1 MSAGQQPANS
11 MQTIAAIGT
20 QLSGNAVRLA
30 AITSV
35 EAHVPPAISFNPGET
50 PGEIFGSSVFTKAE
64 MQARLPKAV
73 YKSIVATIDKGVK
86 LDPAVA
92 DSVAAAMKDW
102 ALEKGASH
110 YAHVFYPMTGLTAEK
125 HDSFLEPVSDGQTLA
140 EFAGKTLIQGE
151 PDASSFPSG
160 GLRSTFEARGYT
172 GWDVTSPAY
181 ILENPNGNTL
191 CIPTVFVSMTGEA
204 LDFKTPL
211 LRSQQAMG
219 KHAERVLKLFGH
231 KDLNHVV
238 SFCGPEQEY
247 FLIDRHFFLARPD
260 LINAGRTLF
269 GTKPP
274 KGQEFDDHYFG
285 AVPERV
291 LGFMMDTER
300 ELFKLGIPAKTRH
313 NEVAPG
319 QFELAPMFERANIA
333 SDHQQ
338 LTMTVFK
345 TIAKK
350 HGMECLFHEKPFAGV
365 NGSGK
370 HVNFSMGNS
379 ELGSLLVPGD
389 TPHENA
395 QFLVFCAAVIRA
407 VHKFAGL
414 LRVSVASATN
424 DHRLGANEAPP
435 AIISIFLGEQLADVF
450 EQIAKGA
457 ATSSKGKGT
466 MIIGVDTLPPLPT
479 DPGDRNRTSPFAFTG
494 NRFEFRAP
502 GSGQT
507 VAVPLVVLNTI
518 MADSLDYMATK
529 LEKAVEDGEEFDK
542 AVQTL
547 LTEIITEHGDVVYNG
562 DGYSEK
568 WQIEAAERG
577 LPNLKTT
584 LDAVPELVKPE
595 AVELFEKYG
604 VFTEREL
611 HSRYE
616 VRLEQYT
623 LTVAVEAKL
632 AVEIGSTIILPAAIR
647 YQTELAQNVAA
658 LKAAGIEASTAVLEA
673 VTGPINELETGLST
687 LKAALANHS
696 AESALDEA
704 KHAQE
709 HLLPAMETIRTA
721 ADALEGVV
729 ADDLWSLPTYQE
741 MLYIL

>member
-1 MSAGQQPANS
+1 M
-11 MQTIAAIGT
+11 
-20 QLSGNAVRLA
+20 
-30 AITSV
+30 
-35 EAHVPPAISFNPGET
+35 PPAISFDPAEAPGEV
-50 PGEIFGSSVFTKAE
+50 FGSNVFTLAE
-64 MQARLPKAV
+64 MRLRLPKSV
-73 YKSIVATIDKGVK
+73 YKSVVATIERGAK
-86 LDPAVA
+86 LDSAVA
-92 DSVAAAMKDW
+92 DAVASVMKDW
-102 ALEKGASH
+102 ALSRGATH

-204 LDFKTPL
+204 LDYKTPL

-219 KHAERVLKLFGH
+219 TQAERILTLFGH
-231 KDLNHVV
+231 RDFGRIV

-247 FLIDRHFFLARPD
+247 FLIDRHFFLGRPD

-269 GTKPP
+269 GSKPP

-285 AVPERV
+285 SIPERV

-319 QFELAPMFERANIA
+319 QFEIAPMFERANIA
-333 SDHQQ
+333 ADHQQ
-338 LTMTVFK
+338 LLMTVFK

-370 HVNFSMGNS
+370 HVNFSMGNA
-379 ELGSLLVPGD
+379 EFGSLLVPGD

-395 QFLVFCAAVIRA
+395 QFLVFCAAIIRA

-435 AIISIFLGEQLADVF
+435 AIISIFLGDQLADVF

-466 MIIGVDTLPPLPT
+466 MIIGVDTLPHLPT

-507 VAVPLVVLNTI
+507 INVPMIVLNTI
-518 MADSLDYMATK
+518 MADSLDHIATA
-529 LEKAVEDGEEFDK
+529 LEEAVGSGVDFDS

-547 LTEIITEHGDVVYNG
+547 LTDIITEHGAVVFNG
-562 DGYSEK
+562 DGYSEN
-568 WQIEAAERG
+568 WQIEAADRG
-577 LPNLKTT
+577 LPNFKTT
-584 LDAVPELVKPE
+584 LDAVPQLITPE
-595 AVELFEKYG
+595 SVELFERYG

-616 VRLEQYT
+616 VRLEQYAMT
-623 LTVAVEAKL
+623 IAVEAKL
-632 AVEIGSTIILPAAIR
+632 ALEIGSTVILPAAIR
-647 YQTELAQNVAA
+647 YQTELAQNIAA
-658 LKAAGIEASTAVLEA
+658 MKAAGFPAQTSLLEQVSA
-673 VTGPINELETGLST
+673 PVADLTGAIADLR
-687 LKAALANHS
+687 AALAVHS
-696 AESALDEA
+696 EGSLAEALYARDE
-704 KHAQE
+704 
-709 HLLPAMETIRTA
+709 LLPAMAAVRAA

-729 ADDLWSLPTYQE
+729 ADDLWPLPTYQE

>member
-1 MSAGQQPANS
+1 M
-11 MQTIAAIGT
+11 
-20 QLSGNAVRLA
+20 SGNAVRLQ
-30 AITSV
+30 AINNV
-35 EAHVPPAISFNPGET
+35 EAYVPPAISFVPGEA
-50 PGEIFGSSVFTKAE
+50 PGEIFGSNVFTKAE
-64 MQARLPKAV
+64 MQLRLPKSV
-73 YKSIVATIDKGVK
+73 FKSVVATIEKGAR

-92 DSVAAAMKDW
+92 DAVASAMKDW
-102 ALEKGASH
+102 ALSKSATH

-191 CIPTVFVSMTGEA
+191 CIPTIFVSMTGEA
-204 LDFKTPL
+204 LDYKTPL

-219 KHAERVLKLFGH
+219 THAERILKLFGH
-231 KDLNHVV
+231 SDLEKVV

-247 FLIDRHFFLARPD
+247 FLVDRHFFLARPD

-269 GTKPP
+269 GAKPP

-319 QFELAPMFERANIA
+319 QFEVAPMFERANIA

-338 LTMTVFK
+338 LLMTVFK

-370 HVNFSMGNS
+370 HVNFSVGNA

-407 VHKFAGL
+407 VHRYAGL

-435 AIISIFLGEQLADVF
+435 AIISIFLGDQLADVF

-466 MIIGVDTLPPLPT
+466 MIIGVDTLPHLPT

-507 VAVPLVVLNTI
+507 VAVPMTVLNSI
-518 MADSLDYMATK
+518 MADSFDYMATI
-529 LEKAVEDGEEFDK
+529 LEKAVADGEDFDS
-542 AVQTL
+542 AVQRL
-547 LTEIITEHGDVVYNG
+547 LTDIITEHGAVVFNG
-562 DGYSEK
+562 DGYSEN
-568 WQIEAAERG
+568 WQIEAAARG
-577 LPNLKTT
+577 LPNFKTT
-584 LDAVPELVKPE
+584 LDALPALIAPESI
-595 AVELFEKYG
+595 ELFEKYG
-604 VFTEREL
+604 VFNEREL

-616 VRLEQYT
+616 VRMEQYA
-623 LTVAVEAKL
+623 LTIAVEAKL
-632 AVEIGSTIILPAAIR
+632 ALELGTTVILPAAVR
-647 YQTELAQNVAA
+647 YQTELASNVAT
-658 LKAAGIEASTAVLEA
+658 LKAAGVDADTTLLEM
-673 VTGPINELETGLST
+673 VSDPIAALTKAIGDLKVALST
-687 LKAALANHS
+687 HMESASDEAFHARDVLLPCMQAVRKAADTL
-696 AESALDEA
+696 ES
-704 KHAQE
+704 
-709 HLLPAMETIRTA
+709 
-721 ADALEGVV
+721 VV
-729 ADDLWSLPTYQE
+729 ADDLWPLPTYQE
-741 MLYIL
+741 MLFIL

>member
-1 MSAGQQPANS
+1 M
-11 MQTIAAIGT
+11 
-20 QLSGNAVRLA
+20 SGNAVRLQ
-30 AITSV
+30 AINNV
-35 EAHVPPAISFNPGET
+35 EAYVPPAVSFVAGEA
-50 PGEIFGSSVFTKAE
+50 PGEIFGSNVFTKAE

-73 YKSIVATIDKGVK
+73 FKSVLATIDKGAR

-92 DSVAAAMKDW
+92 DAVAVAMKDW
-102 ALEKGASH
+102 ALEKGATH

-125 HDSFLEPVSDGQTLA
+125 HDSFLEPTADGQTMA

-181 ILENPNGNTL
+181 VLENPNGNTL
-191 CIPTVFVSMTGEA
+191 CIPTIFVSMTGDA
-204 LDFKTPL
+204 LDYKTPL

-219 KHAERVLKLFGH
+219 IHAERILKLFGH
-231 KDLNHVV
+231 EELNKVV

-247 FLIDRHFFLARPD
+247 FLVDRHFFVARPE
-260 LINAGRTLF
+260 LVNAGRTVF
-269 GTKPP
+269 GAKPP
-274 KGQEFDDHYFG
+274 KGQGFDDHYFG

-319 QFELAPMFERANIA
+319 QFEVAPMFERANIA
-333 SDHQQ
+333 SDRQQ
-338 LTMTVFK
+338 LLMTVFK
-345 TIAKK
+345 TLAKK

-370 HVNFSMGNS
+370 QVNFSVGNA

-407 VHKFAGL
+407 VHKYAEL

-507 VAVPLVVLNTI
+507 VAVPMTILNTI
-518 MADSLDYMATK
+518 MADSFDYMATV
-529 LEKAVEDGEEFDK
+529 LEKAVEDGEDFDA
-542 AVQTL
+542 AVQKL
-547 LTEIITEHGDVVYNG
+547 LTEIITEHGAVVFNG
-562 DGYSEK
+562 DGYSEN
-568 WQIEAAERG
+568 WQVEAAERG

-584 LDAVPELVKPE
+584 LDAIPELIKPE
-595 AVELFEKYG
+595 SIDLFHKYD
-604 VFTEREL
+604 VFNEREL

-616 VRLEQYT
+616 VRLEQYA
-623 LTVAVEAKL
+623 LTIAVEARL
-632 AVEIGSTIILPAAIR
+632 TLEMGTTVILPAAMR

-658 LKAAGIEASTAVLEA
+658 LKAAGVEPSMVALEA
-673 VTGPINELETGLST
+673 ISAPLSD
-687 LKAALANHS
+687 LSAALASLKMALSEHS
-696 AESALDEA
+696 ADSALSDA

-709 HLLPAMETIRTA
+709 ALLPAMDAVRCA
-721 ADALEGVV
+721 ADTLESVV
-729 ADDLWSLPTYQE
+729 ADDLWPLPTYQK